1 MISIIV
7 PVYNRENKV
16 GSCIASILNQTYTD
30 LELILVDDGSTDNS
44 VAVCEEYAKQDKR
57 IRIIQKENGGVS
69 SARNCGIKEARG
81 EYLQFVDSDDTIDKE
96 MTQKLYEAVQK
107 NEADEAICGF
117 REIHGGTRGDVIRI
131 PQKECVTTVAKM
143 ESEIE
148 HLILNCLLQSCCNK
162 LYKKEKIKE
171 FFSTEYTYGE
181 DLLFNLAYLR
191 KIETIAFVPKAYY
204 EYDCRGES
212 ITSSYR
218 EDEIEIRI
226 HLMREV
232 FAFSEACLEGTQ
244 ASLLIR
250 PCGRSFIVY
259 LIFIRMN
266 GFPNQKENRKYL
278 VI

>member
-1 MISIIV
+1 M
-7 PVYNRENKV
+7 
-16 GSCIASILNQTYTD
+16 
-30 LELILVDDGSTDNS
+30 
-44 VAVCEEYAKQDKR
+44 
-57 IRIIQKENGGVS
+57 
-69 SARNCGIKEARG
+69 
-81 EYLQFVDSDDTIDKE
+81 
-96 MTQKLYEAVQK
+96 
-107 NEADEAICGF
+107 
-117 REIHGGTRGDVIRI
+117 
-131 PQKECVTTVAKM
+131 
-143 ESEIE
+143 
-148 HLILNCLLQSCCNK
+148 NCLLQSCCNK

-244 ASLLIR
+244 VMREFADKTMRAVIYSLFDIYQDERFSKSERKQKILGYLKNQTVQKASGVCQLGNRQQRFCNRLIQKQQGGFLL
-250 PCGRSFIVY
+250 F
-259 LIFIRMN
+259 LFAL
-266 GFPNQKENRKYL
+266 KEKLHLY
-278 VI
+278 

>member
-1 MISIIV
+1 M
-7 PVYNRENKV
+7 
-16 GSCIASILNQTYTD
+16 
-30 LELILVDDGSTDNS
+30 
-44 VAVCEEYAKQDKR
+44 
-57 IRIIQKENGGVS
+57 
-69 SARNCGIKEARG
+69 
-81 EYLQFVDSDDTIDKE
+81 
-96 MTQKLYEAVQK
+96 
-107 NEADEAICGF
+107 
-117 REIHGGTRGDVIRI
+117 IRI

-232 FAFSEACLEGTQ
+232 SAFSEACLEGTQ
-244 ASLLIR
+244 VMCEFADKTMRAVIYSLFDIYQDERLSKSERKQKILGYLKNQTVQKASGVCQLGNRQQRFCNRLIQKQQGGFLL
-250 PCGRSFIVY
+250 F
-259 LIFIRMN
+259 LFAL
-266 GFPNQKENRKYL
+266 KEKLHLY
-278 VI
+278 